1 MAKPRYITF
10 YGYFGRT
17 TNVRD
22 ASVPLSSDAIARVLG
37 APAPRP
43 RPRPRPGDAK

>member
-17 TNVRD
+17 SNVKD
-22 ASVPLSSDAIARVLG
+22 APVALNSEAVARLLG
-37 APAPRP
+37 AVPPHAPK
-43 RPRPRPGDAK
+43 GGVK